1 MSRILIIEDD
11 EAIALLEKDY
21 LEIND
26 FEVVICSDG
35 VKGIEEAFAG
45 DFDLILLDLML
56 PKMDGFSVC
65 KKLRERLDIPILMVT
80 AKQEQCNEIRGLGL
94 GADDYIMKP
103 FEPSVLIARV
113 KSNIAQYKR
122 IHKEETG
129 ESGGV
134 LSKGPFLLQL
144 NTRRAF
150 MEDTELMLKN
160 KEYEILLFFLNH
172 TDMVLSKD
180 YLYERIW
187 GIDSLGD
194 TATVAVHINRLRDK
208 MTRIDPEHSYI
219 QTVWGV
225 GYRFSLS

>member
-26 FEVVICSDG
+26 FEVSICSDG
-35 VKGIEEAFAG
+35 VKGIEEAFAS

-103 FEPSVLIARV
+103 FEPSVLVARV
-113 KSNIAQYKR
+113 KANIAQYKR
-122 IHKEETG
+122 SHKEETG
-129 ESGGV
+129 ESSKI

-150 MEDTELMLKN
+150 MADTELILKN

-172 TDMVLSKD
+172 MDMVLSKD
-180 YLYERIW
+180 VLYEHIW
-187 GIDSLGD
+187 GTDSLGD

-208 MTRIDPEHSYI
+208 MTRIDADHTYI

-225 GYRFSLS
+225 GYRFSL